1 MFEPTFHARSLRAI
15 GQDLE
20 AHGITQFNLTSSEN
34 GYLVRELPRAVD
46 SNASRGLIGKR
57 AGRNADFDGPAE
69 LAYTVETIER
79 LDEEGRAKRDIGN
92 KLPDF
97 FSLSQ
102 YLRAVGAVID
112 SKRGQLLQL
121 DRNAEPDTVPSIVI
135 HYQSSTGVEIRE
147 VHPSPNVYDY
157 SVHMYKS
164 RRPETDAMDSDGG
177 STEH

>member
-79 LDEEGRAKRDIGN
+79 LDEIKLAALGRRIE
-92 KLPDF
+92 LPIAQIADHCF
-97 FSLSQ
+97 
-102 YLRAVGAVID
+102 
-112 SKRGQLLQL
+112 
-121 DRNAEPDTVPSIVI
+121 
-135 HYQSSTGVEIRE
+135 
-147 VHPSPNVYDY
+147 
-157 SVHMYKS
+157 
-164 RRPETDAMDSDGG
+164 RPRL
-177 STEH
+177 